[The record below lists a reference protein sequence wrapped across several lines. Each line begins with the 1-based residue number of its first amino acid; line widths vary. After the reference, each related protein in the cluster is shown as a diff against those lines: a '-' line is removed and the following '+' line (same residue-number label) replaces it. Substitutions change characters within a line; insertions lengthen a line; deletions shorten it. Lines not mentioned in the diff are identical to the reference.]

1 MSGDPAASAAAQ
13 PASRTLSPALRWAA
27 ALLFAVL
34 VSDARS
40 LTLPAS
46 LLVLAGGLGIWWA
59 GKHAPPPLL
68 LPGATVS
75 AAGVVVWAV
84 VFGAF
89 AVWELGAFAVGNNDA
104 HPTFSMLSDPVLSFG
119 PTRRPVRLRLAGRR
133 LVPAGPSPEL
143 VTRAITI
150 GGFVAIV
157 VAGIGLEVLSRRP
170 AARVASVGDVLGH
183 VMRQRTGRVLVFV
196 LWFWFGWHF
205 IAR

>member
-1 MSGDPAASAAAQ
+1 VTAPVDPPDRPLPVQSLVVSGDPAASAAAQ

-46 LLVLAGGLGIWWA
+46 LLVLAGGLGVWWA
-59 GKHAPPPLL
+59 GKYAPPPLL

-75 AAGVVVWAV
+75 AAGVIVWAV

-89 AVWELGAFAVGNNDA
+89 AVWELAAFAIGNNDA

-119 PTRRPVRLRLAGRR
+119 PTRALCAFGWLAGGWY
-133 LVPAGPSPEL
+133 LLG
-143 VTRAITI
+143 
-150 GGFVAIV
+150 
-157 VAGIGLEVLSRRP
+157 RRP
-170 AARVASVGDVLGH
+170 SS
-183 VMRQRTGRVLVFV
+183 
-196 LWFWFGWHF
+196 
-205 IAR
+205 